1 MDVLIAQSW
10 ISSATRLSAADAR
23 RAWEFY
29 EKYEHNPAHPSL
41 SLERIT
47 QARDKNT
54 WSGRISQSLRAVLH
68 QDGETRVVLYAGPHD
83 DAYAWASTHTFE
95 RNAATGV
102 LQIVESPEVIA
113 QQVPALPAR
122 VPGRFDAHD
131 DAYLI
136 SLGLPTTWLPVIR
149 KIALDAEEQLED
161 VLARL
166 PEEVAERLLDVACG
180 KLVTPPVPPAPHQ
193 PPLASPDTRRRFFQ
207 LHDETEL
214 RQLLAAPLA
223 TWLVFLHPSQRRFA
237 TSVANGPL
245 KVTGSAGT
253 GKTVVAL
260 HRARHLAAQG
270 RRVLV
275 TSFVSTMCE
284 RLDDGLRLLC
294 SPDELSHVTVRTV
307 HGQAR
312 ALLDAAGEH
321 WRTPQKDQKDKDKD
335 ELRAWMRQARAHT
348 GCAFDLELL
357 ESEWVDVVQAQ
368 GLTTWD
374 DYRRASRAGR
384 GTPLS
389 VKDRQQVWAAL
400 ERLQTTLRDHGVLD
414 FPSLCRR
421 ARALLQTGV
430 VASPYDA
437 VIVDE
442 AQDLGPQELLL
453 VAALAG
459 SGCPD
464 HAAGAPLNLTLV
476 GDGGQRVYGRATS
489 LKALGI
495 DVRGRS
501 HVLRLN
507 YRTTEQI
514 RRFADRI
521 VREQADNLD
530 GERDDRSGVRNLFD
544 GPEPVLR
551 GFANAEAEYDYV
563 VGEIGRLLDQ
573 QQDRPLDAGEIAV
586 FARRN
591 SQLEELRKRLRAARL
606 PCARLG
612 AGHEGP
618 SSQPG
623 GVTLATM
630 HRAKGLEYKAVF
642 IVGVSDTLIPEGQA
656 YRHLTDPVAREEALQ
671 REKQLLYV
679 SITRARDEVYL
690 TWADRRSR
698 FLPGD

>member
-54 WSGRISQSLRAVLH
+54 WSGRISQGLRAVLH
-68 QDGETRVVLYAGPHD
+68 QDGETRAVLYAGPHD
-83 DAYAWASTHTFE
+83 DAYAWASTHAFE

-102 LQIVESPEVIA
+102 LQIVESPEVVA
-113 QQVPALPAR
+113 RQVPALPAR
-122 VPGRFDAHD
+122 VPGLFDTHD
-131 DAYLI
+131 DAYLL

-149 KIALDAEEQLED
+149 KIAVDA
-161 VLARL
+161 V
-166 PEEVAERLLDVACG
+166 
-180 KLVTPPVPPAPHQ
+180 
-193 PPLASPDTRRRFFQ
+193 
-207 LHDETEL
+207 
-214 RQLLAAPLA
+214 
-223 TWLVFLHPSQRRFA
+223 
-237 TSVANGPL
+237 
-245 KVTGSAGT
+245 
-253 GKTVVAL
+253 
-260 HRARHLAAQG
+260 
-270 RRVLV
+270 
-275 TSFVSTMCE
+275 
-284 RLDDGLRLLC
+284 
-294 SPDELSHVTVRTV
+294 
-307 HGQAR
+307 
-312 ALLDAAGEH
+312 
-321 WRTPQKDQKDKDKD
+321 
-335 ELRAWMRQARAHT
+335 
-348 GCAFDLELL
+348 
-357 ESEWVDVVQAQ
+357 
-368 GLTTWD
+368 TTWD

-384 GTPLS
+384 GMPLS
-389 VKDRQQVWAAL
+389 VKDRQLVWAAL
-400 ERLQTTLRDHGVLD
+400 ERLQTTLRDYGVLD

-421 ARALLQTGV
+421 ARELLQTGA

-437 VIVDE
+437 IIVDE
-442 AQDLGPQELLL
+442 VQDLGPRELLL

-530 GERDDRSGVRNLFD
+530 GERDDRGGVRNLFG

-551 GFANAEAEYDYV
+551 GFANVEAEYDHV
-563 VGEIGRLLDQ
+563 AGEIGRLLDR

-606 PCARLG
+606 PCAKLG
-612 AGHEGP
+612 TGHEGS

-642 IVGVSDTLIPEGQA
+642 IVGVSDTQIPEGQA
-656 YRHLTDPVAREEALQ
+656 YRNLTDPIAREEALQ

-679 SITRARDEVYL
+679 SITRTRDEVYL
-690 TWADRRSR
+690 TWASRRSR
-698 FLPGD
+698 FLPSD